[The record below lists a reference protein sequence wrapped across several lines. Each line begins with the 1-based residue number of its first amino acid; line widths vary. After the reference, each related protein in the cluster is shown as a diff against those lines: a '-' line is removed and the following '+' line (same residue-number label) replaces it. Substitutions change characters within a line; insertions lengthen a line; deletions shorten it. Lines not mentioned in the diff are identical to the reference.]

1 MINKRKIL
9 KVLQHK
15 VIPGNAFWGIN
26 GKNVCFNVNGSEEA
40 EAIRPQQDIN
50 REDNRE
56 MHACE
61 KII

>member
-1 MINKRKIL
+1 M
-9 KVLQHK
+9 LQHK

-56 MHACE
+56 LHACE

>member
-1 MINKRKIL
+1 MRFE
-9 KVLQHK
+9 V
-15 VIPGNAFWGIN
+15 WME
-26 GKNVCFNVNGSEEA
+26 KNVCFNVNGSEEA